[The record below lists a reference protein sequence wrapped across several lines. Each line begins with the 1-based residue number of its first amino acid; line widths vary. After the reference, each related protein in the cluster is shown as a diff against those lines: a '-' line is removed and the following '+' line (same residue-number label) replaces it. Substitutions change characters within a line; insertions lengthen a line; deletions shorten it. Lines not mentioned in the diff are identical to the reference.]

1 MFSSGWM
8 IFKLRNRTEKRT
20 QLGKPQGITNVLIWA
35 MLKQQFDLPLQCSLC
50 SYARKRNL
58 IDHSDVLQNK
68 EDVLQVAKVSRGSRN
83 THINH
88 IRRQVDADNGD
99 YDVEDE
105 YDHDHGGGSGDSDN
119 GDDNFLDPVSGV
131 QQDS

>member
-1 MFSSGWM
+1 M
-8 IFKLRNRTEKRT
+8 
-20 QLGKPQGITNVLIWA
+20 
-35 MLKQQFDLPLQCSLC
+35 
-50 SYARKRNL
+50 
-58 IDHSDVLQNK
+58 
-68 EDVLQVAKVSRGSRN
+68 SRGSRN

-131 QQDS
+131 QRDSLSSRSVLSQQPGALLR